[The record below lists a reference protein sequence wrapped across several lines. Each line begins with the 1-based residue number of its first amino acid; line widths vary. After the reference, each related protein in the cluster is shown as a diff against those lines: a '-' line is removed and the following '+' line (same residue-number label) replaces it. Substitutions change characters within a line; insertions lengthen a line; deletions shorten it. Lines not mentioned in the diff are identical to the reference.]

1 VSSQVN
7 RLINETSPYLLQH
20 AHNPVDWFPWS
31 DEALTKARQEN
42 KPILVSIGY
51 AACHWCHVME
61 KESFEDPATAHLMNR
76 YFVCIKIDREERPDL
91 DHFFMDALQAIAGNG
106 GWPLNMF
113 LTPEAKPFY
122 GGTYFP
128 PEPIHNRI
136 SWKQLL
142 VNIHDAFQKRRD
154 EMEEQ
159 AMGIIAHLSKYNQ
172 VNEKMKERFRLF
184 TDPSYQNEDLQKIQ
198 AKLLESADQ
207 VNGGFGRAPKFPQTF
222 SLQYLLRFF
231 HFTGDTHSK
240 EQALLSLDKMMQG
253 GIYDHIGGGF
263 CRYSTDNE
271 WLAPHFEKMTYDNA
285 LLVILYTEAYQLTGN
300 NAYKRVVE
308 ETMDFMCREM
318 LSSEGGFYA
327 ALDAD
332 SEGVEGKFYTWS
344 AKEFD
349 EIIPD
354 QRISDLFDI
363 SDKGNWEQVNIPRMK
378 RSLSDWAAANALD
391 EEVALSLVKSAK
403 AKLLSH
409 RAKRVRP
416 LTDDKIILGWN
427 ALFNQALTRAGLA
440 CQRMD
445 WIDLAKRNMDFLINS
460 FYDPSSGKWQ
470 HTYKAGQAKF
480 PAFLDDLAY
489 LVQSLIFLYEGD
501 PDTGH
506 LDQAVQIMDYVLENF
521 SDEEQVYFLFTP
533 GFEKEVPVRKMD
545 LYDGALPSG
554 NATMAWNLYRLSL
567 LLNKPN
573 WKKRAGRM
581 LEGTRDA
588 VAQWP
593 NSFGIWANLML
604 ELVEGT
610 VEIAVVG
617 DAALTRGRE
626 LLRNYI
632 PNRVFMSAKQEDNR
646 YPLLR
651 DKVKTKE
658 TAYYLCQ
665 NYACQLPFYT
675 EPETIK
681 AISRIP

>member
-1 VSSQVN
+1 MSSPVN

-31 DEALTKARQEN
+31 DEALTKAKQEN
-42 KPILVSIGY
+42 KPMLVSIGY

-61 KESFEDPATAHLMNR
+61 KESFEDPATALLMNR

-91 DHFFMDALQAIAGNG
+91 DHFFMDALQAISGNG

-128 PEPIHNRI
+128 PEPMQNRI

-154 EMEEQ
+154 EIEEQ
-159 AMGIIAHLSKYNQ
+159 ANDIIAHLSKTNQ
-172 VNEKMKERFRLF
+172 VNEKMKDRFRLYS
-184 TDPSYQNEDLQKIQ
+184 DQSYQSEDLQKIT

-207 VNGGFGRAPKFPQTF
+207 LEGGFGRAPKFPQSF

-231 HFTGDTHSK
+231 HFTGDIRAK
-240 EQALLSLDKMMQG
+240 DQALLSLDKMMQG

-285 LLVILYTEAYQLTGN
+285 LLLTLYSEAYQLTGN
-300 NAYKRVVE
+300 TAYKRVVE
-308 ETMDFMCREM
+308 ETIGFMCREM
-318 LSSEGGFYA
+318 LSVEGGFYA

-332 SEGVEGKFYTWS
+332 SEGVEGKFYTWTK
-344 AKEFD
+344 KEFD
-349 EIIPD
+349 GVIAD

-363 SDKGNWEQVNIPRMK
+363 TEQGNWEHINIPRMK
-378 RSLSDWAAANALD
+378 RSLADWSAANGVE
-391 EEVALSLVKSAK
+391 EEVALSLVSSAK

-409 RAKRVRP
+409 REIRIRP

-427 ALFNQALTRAGLA
+427 ALFNQGLTRAGLA
-440 CQRMD
+440 FQRMD
-445 WIDLAKRNMDFLINS
+445 WIELAKKNMDFLINN
-460 FYDPSSGKWQ
+460 FYDHSSGKWL

-489 LVQSLIFLYEGD
+489 LVQSLIFLYEGNS
-501 PDTGH
+501 DTGY
-506 LDQAVQIMDYVLENF
+506 LDKAAQIMDYLLENF

-533 GFEKEVPVRKMD
+533 GFDSAVPVRKLD

-554 NATMAWNLYRLSL
+554 NAIMAWNLYRLSL
-567 LLNKPN
+567 LLDNPA
-573 WKKRAGRM
+573 WKKRAGKM
-581 LEGTRDA
+581 LEGTKDA
-588 VAQWP
+588 VIQWP
-593 NSFGIWANLML
+593 NSFGIWANFML
-604 ELVEGT
+604 EMVEGT
-610 VEIAVVG
+610 LEIAVVG
-617 DAALTRGRE
+617 VEALNKSRQ
-626 LLRNYI
+626 LLKNYI
-632 PNRVFMSAKQEDNR
+632 PNRVIMSAMQEDDR
-646 YPLLR
+646 FPLLKGR
-651 DKVKTKE
+651 AKE
-658 TAYYLCQ
+658 GDTAYYLCQ
-665 NYACQLPFYT
+665 NYTCQLPFYT
-675 EPETIK
+675 ESEVIS
-681 AISRIP
+681 AILTKP